1 MRGGAQSPGRGE
13 LRRDSSWGWRF
24 AGRADF
30 GWAVAGWAV
39 AGAASFACGVASGAV
54 VDWGAV
60 ESHGLPET
68 RPEASAGVTIG
79 SAGVAVPAGA
89 SASVNETAA
98 GRGVGGGILLD
109 WNNRTGPGA
118 EATSDGSGAGVTW
131 AAGGSGADVTWAADG
146 SGADVTWA
154 AGVSSVRLLPQAW
167 QLVCPRKTSCAPQNW
182 QVGFSAPD
190 PSVTLNP

>member
-98 GRGVGGGILLD
+98 G
-109 WNNRTGPGA
+109 
-118 EATSDGSGAGVTW
+118 
-131 AAGGSGADVTWAADG
+131 
-146 SGADVTWA
+146 
-154 AGVSSVRLLPQAW
+154 VSSVRLLPQAW
-167 QLVCPRKTSCAPQNW
+167 QLVYPRKTSCAPQNW